1 MNIFAIYATAS
12 DEEPIVRTLADGP
25 EEALELVKGNAWVCQ
40 QMTET
45 AWAERV
51 EEL

>member
-1 MNIFAIYATAS
+1 MNIYAIYATAS

-25 EEALELVKGNAWVCQ
+25 AEALELVRGNAWCFQ